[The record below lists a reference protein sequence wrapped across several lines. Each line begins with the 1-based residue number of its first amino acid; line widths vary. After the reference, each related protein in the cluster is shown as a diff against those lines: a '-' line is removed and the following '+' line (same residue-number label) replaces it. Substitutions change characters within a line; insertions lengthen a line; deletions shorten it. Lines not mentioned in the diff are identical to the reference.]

1 MVSASDH
8 SLITSFLLGHISQL
22 WPQPASHVSVPAS
35 CYMKGTWALQ
45 FIFQEKAPRSLD
57 HPHQNDSSFLCNFVQ
72 NSVSPLT
79 YVILQGQVY
88 HDRGHQGWETKA
100 TSGKKDASVI
110 KSRFILLATW
120 QANKSRDE
128 VPGWGIVT
136 LLGKLVNQ
144 KDSGMVSQRT
154 IPASVVLKGDG
165 V

>member
-1 MVSASDH
+1 MSRGCSDREKHQHMVSASDH

-79 YVILQGQVY
+79 YVILQGQVC

-100 TSGKKDASVI
+100 ASGKKDASVI
-110 KSRFILLATW
+110 KSRFIPLATW

-128 VPGWGIVT
+128 VLSQGIET
-136 LLGKLVNQ
+136 LLRKLAE
-144 KDSGMVSQRT
+144 RE
-154 IPASVVLKGDG
+154 DG
-165 V
+165 GLGS